1 MSSNIKRKLAAI
13 MFTDIAGYTALSSID
28 ETKALKLLDKQDEI
42 LTPIIEEFNGTL
54 HKEMGDGL
62 LLTFPSVTEAINC
75 GIKIQ
80 KETKNIKDLNLRI
93 GIHEGEITLRDGD
106 ALGDDVNI
114 ASRIESYAAE
124 GGIAISGKVQ
134 QNISSIPEF
143 KTKFIS
149 QPNLKGVKQDVK
161 IYCLVSHDLPET
173 DITKVTAKL
182 EKDVKKL
189 GLNQKSIMATIGVI
203 GVLIVGL
210 IIWLSRDN
218 IKIDNK
224 IGNDSKNFYFDITS
238 SPNYVDYY
246 YQDWG
251 YGSHHYYPE
260 DQYIINT
267 IDESL
272 VSEIR
277 DYVFRALS
285 AKYANQKINIDASF
299 EKEDQDP
306 LNEIAF
312 PKNHYPTDEEMEKS
326 KLYID
331 IVKNNLSKRFDYYE
345 NGRADG
351 FMRAFIYKG
360 IDKNVGKD
368 STFYILDFEFTNNSS
383 NSWSAHTDNT
393 DLLVESS
400 PTLSSD
406 ISKVIVNYFSSSING
421 ILHDGVRIGEVVEV
435 LSKDIAKIKLY
446 EPGSVKKRMMLSTKR
461 IYHWLNGGAELK
473 IKDLE
478 FVINF
483 FKEGG
488 EENLRKAWIHFD
500 LEGEFDLEKAKEISL
515 DNESM
520 LKSEIEKINQN
531 LNSGFYGEGTT
542 TIGSQLSYY
551 LEVLSV
557 KDSIVTAKVVGS
569 NSPMYYIRVGDL
581 VEIK

>member
-13 MFTDIAGYTALSSID
+13 MFTDISGYTALSSID

-134 QNISSIPEF
+134 QNISSIPDF

>member
-93 GIHEGEITLRDGD
+93 GIHEGEITIRDGD

-520 LKSEIEKINQN
+520 LRSEIEKINQN